1 MTEPNTQPDSKP
13 RPGRWYLLVLLTLSL
28 SLSLLDRQ
36 VLTILAGPIKAD
48 LRLSDAEMG
57 LLLGTT
63 FAVFYSLF
71 GIPLGRLADSW
82 KRTRMITLGLLG
94 WSIMTMFSGLA
105 SNLIQL
111 AFARTVVGVGEAS
124 ANPAAYSLISDS
136 FPKRQRATAIAIY
149 STGVAFGLGA
159 SLYVGGAI
167 VDLWHGWYPHGGAPF
182 GLKGWQVAFLAVG
195 APGLLLALLTIRLR
209 EPARTGTAPNSDRP
223 FRGFWAELF
232 AILPPFT
239 LINLAR
245 LRGSRRDWTI
255 HLLVLAAIVAGAA
268 ALIVF
273 TNGITPPAKLKVL
286 FHLGQFEITGHAL
299 HWSSLAVG
307 VYGIFAWAQSLR
319 LRDAPAFTLIF
330 RSPAMAALL
339 AAAALEML
347 TNYGLTSW
355 APFYAVTKYKLP
367 LATVGLQ
374 MGFIAGLAGVF
385 GTNIGGVLAD
395 WFGRFGVR
403 GRLCISLAA
412 MTLPVPLVPIM
423 LSAPTLTGMLAW
435 WMVVGTLVTAWL
447 AGAASAS
454 QELVLP
460 RMRGTAAAALTL
472 SMTMIGLGLGPY
484 TAGLV
489 SDVTGSLFDGIMSVY
504 VAVPLLVICM
514 GIAIATAPR
523 VEREMEARARAAG
536 EPDGAAAG

>member
-1 MTEPNTQPDSKP
+1 MSEQTVSKP
-13 RPGRWYLLVLLTLSL
+13 RPGRWYLLALLTVAL

-48 LRLSDAEMG
+48 LGLSDAEMG
-57 LLLGTT
+57 LLIGTT

-82 KRTRMITLGLLG
+82 KRTRMITIGLLG

-105 SNLIQL
+105 TSLVQL
-111 AFARTVVGVGEAS
+111 AFARTIVGVGEAS

-136 FPKRQRATAIAIY
+136 FPRRQRATAIAIY

-159 SLYVGGAI
+159 SLWVGGAV
-167 VDLWHGWYPHGGAPF
+167 VDLWNAWYPHGGAPF

-195 APGLLLALLTIRLR
+195 APGLLIAVLTLRLR
-209 EPARTGTAPNSDRP
+209 EPERAGTAPNADRP
-223 FRGFWAELF
+223 FLGFWAELF

-239 LINLAR
+239 LINLVR
-245 LRGSRRDWTI
+245 LRASGRDWAI
-255 HLLVLAAIVAGAA
+255 HLAVLAAIAIGAA
-268 ALIVF
+268 ALIDF
-273 TNGITPPAKLKVL
+273 ANAITPPAKHKVL
-286 FHLGQFEITGHAL
+286 FEVAGLAITGHAI
-299 HWSSLAVG
+299 HWSSLGVG

-319 LRDAPAFTLIF
+319 LRDAPAFALIF
-330 RSPAMAALL
+330 RSPAMLALL
-339 AAAALEML
+339 GAAALEMF

-395 WFGRFGVR
+395 RFGRFGVR

-435 WMVVGTLVTAWL
+435 WMLVGTLVTAWL

-489 SDVTGSLFDGIMSVY
+489 SDVTGSLFDGIVSVY
-504 VAVPLLVICM
+504 AAVPLLIVLM
-514 GIAIATAPR
+514 LVAIWTAPR
-523 VEREMEARARAAG
+523 VEREMAERARAAG
-536 EPDGAAAG
+536 EPGA